1 MILFRQ
7 RPKFLFVI
15 ALNENFCAKMSEG
28 NKVLQLRQED
38 VKNFL
43 AAHTHIGAT
52 NVNYQMEQYVFKRR
66 SDGVHLIDLSK
77 TWEKILLAAR
87 AIVAVENTSEVCAI
101 ACSSSSGESK
111 PLGQRAVLKF
121 AKYTGATPIAGRYT
135 PGTFTNQI
143 QQAFKEPRLLV
154 VCDPGAD
161 HQPIEEASYSN
172 IPVIAFCNTDSNLRY
187 VDIAIPCNNK
197 AKDSIGLMWWLL
209 TREVMR
215 MRGTVPREV
224 PWDIKVDMFI
234 YRDPDEVKKEE
245 QAALEAAAP
254 SGITQAPT
262 EDFTTDFQ
270 TDVSSLA
277 ANDEWAT
284 PAGST
289 SVVATAPAIAPAP
302 AVTGATE
309 DWPNTKKVINWAD

>member
-1 MILFRQ
+1 
-7 RPKFLFVI
+7 
-15 ALNENFCAKMSEG
+15 
-28 NKVLQLRQED
+28 
-38 VKNFL
+38 
-43 AAHTHIGAT
+43 
-52 NVNYQMEQYVFKRR
+52 
-66 SDGVHLIDLSK
+66 
-77 TWEKILLAAR
+77 
-87 AIVAVENTSEVCAI
+87 
-101 ACSSSSGESK
+101 
-111 PLGQRAVLKF
+111 
-121 AKYTGATPIAGRYT
+121 
-135 PGTFTNQI
+135 
-143 QQAFKEPRLLV
+143 
-154 VCDPGAD
+154 
-161 HQPIEEASYSN
+161 
-172 IPVIAFCNTDSNLRY
+172 
-187 VDIAIPCNNK
+187 
-197 AKDSIGLMWWLL
+197 
-209 TREVMR
+209 MR